1 MHRRVGSSESLDEL
15 REVGAW
21 RQDEWHSES
30 AQRLVKAMDKWFKL
44 LVGLAGPI
52 VFILLW
58 QFGGTDIPDAGEVA
72 GQQPRLSTQAAAVL
86 GVALWMA
93 LWWTTEVVPIA
104 VTSLVP
110 IVAFPLCGALDIGD
124 TTSSYGHKY
133 IFLYVGGFILALA
146 IERWGLHRR
155 IALNLIRVIGA
166 SPQRVILG
174 FMIATA
180 LLSMWISNTATSVM
194 MLPIGMAIVAQLTGS
209 ESKKPSPAGA
219 ESTKATPTS
228 AFGKALMLG
237 IAYSASIGG
246 VATLIG
252 TPPNLVLAGMVTD
265 KYGVEIGFAQWMI
278 FAAPISVILLLLCWY
293 YLTHLRF
300 RLSDDS
306 CQVSS
311 QTIQDQVRQLG
322 KMSAQERK
330 VLIVFSVTAICWMFR
345 SLLQSL
351 LPVLSGVDDTMIA
364 ITAAIVLFLIPAGK
378 DAQGKPEVLLRW
390 QDTRELPWG
399 IVLLFGG
406 GLALAKGVQVTGLAQ
421 WLGDQ
426 FTALH
431 FSSLL
436 LWIVLLVAVVNFLT
450 EVTSNVATTTMFL
463 PVLAA
468 LALSIGAEPLPLM
481 VAATI
486 AASCAFMLPVAT
498 PPNAVVFGSG
508 QLTIAE
514 MAKTGFVLNVISI
527 LLVSVFVWGVLPW
540 VWGDAVQ
547 VPAQ

>member
-1 MHRRVGSSESLDEL
+1 MTVWLRV
-15 REVGAW
+15 VI
-21 RQDEWHSES
+21 
-30 AQRLVKAMDKWFKL
+30 
-44 LVGLAGPI
+44 GLIGPVI
-52 VFILLW
+52 FLLLW
-58 QFGGTDIPDAGEVA
+58 QLAGADVPGAVETPAERQV
-72 GQQPRLSTQAAAVL
+72 LSTSAAAVL

-110 IVAFPLCGALDIGD
+110 IVAFPLSGALGINE

-133 IFLYVGGFILALA
+133 IFLYVGGFLLALA

-155 IALNLIRVIGA
+155 IALHLIRFIGT
-166 SPQRVILG
+166 SPARVILG
-174 FMIATA
+174 FMTATA

-194 MLPIGMAIVAQLTGS
+194 MLPIGMAIVTQLTGGS
-209 ESKKPSPAGA
+209 SKTAA
-219 ESTKATPTS
+219 ESRSDTAASP
-228 AFGKALMLG
+228 FGKALMLG

-265 KYGVEIGFAQWMI
+265 KYGIEIGFAQWMI
-278 FAAPISVILLLLCWY
+278 FAAPISLILLLVCWY

-300 RLSDDS
+300 RLHADSPQASDHAIKE
-306 CQVSS
+306 Q
-311 QTIQDQVRQLG
+311 IGQLG
-322 KMSAQERK
+322 SITAQERN
-330 VLIVFSVTAICWMFR
+330 VLVVFSITAACWMFR
-345 SLLQSL
+345 SVLQRL
-351 LPVLSGVDDTMIA
+351 FPVLSGVDDTMIA

-378 DAQGKPEVLLRW
+378 DDQGKPEFLMRW
-390 QDTRELPWG
+390 EKTRDLPWG

-406 GLALAKGVQVTGLAQ
+406 GLALARGVQVTGLAQ

-426 FTALH
+426 FTAFHLP
-431 FSSLL
+431 SLL
-436 LWIVLLVAVVNFLT
+436 LWIVVLVTVVNFLT

-468 LALSIGAEPLPLM
+468 LAVSIGAEPLPLM

-486 AASCAFMLPVAT
+486 TASCAFMLPVAT

-514 MAKTGFVLNVISI
+514 MAKTGFVLN
-527 LLVSVFVWGVLPW
+527 LVSIALVSLFVWGVLPW
-540 VWGDAVQ
+540 IWGDQ
-547 VPAQ
+547 LQLPTQ

>member
-1 MHRRVGSSESLDEL
+1 
-15 REVGAW
+15 
-21 RQDEWHSES
+21 
-30 AQRLVKAMDKWFKL
+30 MDKWFKL
-44 LVGLAGPI
+44 LVGLAGPV
-52 VFILLW
+52 VFLLLW
-58 QFGGTDIPDAGEVA
+58 QFGGAEVQEGVA
-72 GQQPRLSTQAAAVL
+72 VQQGVEAAAQQQPLSTLAAAVL

-110 IVAFPLCGALDIGD
+110 IIAFPLCGALEIGD

-180 LLSMWISNTATSVM
+180 FLSMWISNTATSVM
-194 MLPIGMAIVAQLTGS
+194 MLPIGMAIVAQLTGG
-209 ESKKPSPAGA
+209 ESKQGAGSGA
-219 ESTKATPTS
+219 GGESGPPTS
-228 AFGKALMLG
+228 VFGKALMLG

-265 KYGVEIGFAQWMI
+265 KYGIEIGFAQWMI

-300 RLSDDS
+300 RLGDDAS
-306 CQVSS
+306 QVSS
-311 QTIQDQVRQLG
+311 QTIQDQVQQLG
-322 KMSAQERK
+322 KMSSQERK
-330 VLIVFSVTAICWMFR
+330 VLIVFSVTAVCWMFR
-345 SLLQSL
+345 SVLQSF

-364 ITAAIVLFLIPAGK
+364 IGAAIVLFLIPAGK
-378 DAQGKPEVLLRW
+378 DDQGNPEVLMRW

-426 FTALH
+426 FTVLH
-431 FSSLL
+431 ISSLL

-527 LLVSVFVWGVLPW
+527 LLVSLFVWGVLPW
-540 VWGDAVQ
+540 VWGDALQ
-547 VPAQ
+547 VPSPVAVPEAVIEIESASLPTG